1 MPTKQ
6 RPPQGSS
13 SRKQS
18 VERRS
23 SSPAPGDDA
32 GAALRK
38 VKGAL
43 QRPLGLAR
51 KDGQL
56 RLVLV
61 ERRRAPP
68 ADQPP
73 VLARILADLRE
84 RLEDLIDTPAERL
97 MRHLGLVAGELERK
111 GWSRV
116 AALPASVLGRALTQ
130 AEMLASE
137 APTDLLGIFVE
148 RLRELEAAAARREE
162 HLSTHQRTFD
172 DATLVVSEATHEEF
186 EASRLSWADSL
197 GGAPTPEA
205 APEPQIPTV
214 AGERPA

>member
-1 MPTKQ
+1 MPSKP
-6 RPPQGSS
+6 RAPQASS
-13 SRKQS
+13 SRKQP

-23 SSPAPGDDA
+23 NSAAAGDDSS
-32 GAALRK
+32 AALRK

-61 ERRRAPP
+61 ERRRTPP

-73 VLARILADLRE
+73 VLARIVADLRE
-84 RLEDLIDTPAERL
+84 RLEDLTDTPAERL
-97 MRHLGLVAGELERK
+97 MRHLGLVAGELERQ

-116 AALPASVLGRALTQ
+116 GALPASVLGRALTQ
-130 AEMLASE
+130 AEMLAGE
-137 APTDLLGIFVE
+137 ARSDLLAIFVE
-148 RLRELEAAAARREE
+148 RLRQLEAAAARREE
-162 HLSTHQRTFD
+162 LLSTHQRPFD

-197 GGAPTPEA
+197 GNAP
-205 APEPQIPTV
+205 APPPAEPPDPAVT
-214 AGERPA
+214 GKRPA

>member
-1 MPTKQ
+1 MPSKPRT
-6 RPPQGSS
+6 PQATTA
-13 SRKQS
+13 RKQT

-23 SSPAPGDDA
+23 SNAVAGDDSS
-32 GAALRK
+32 AALRK

-61 ERRRAPP
+61 ERRRTPP

-73 VLARILADLRE
+73 VLARIVADLRE

-111 GWSRV
+111 GWGRV

-137 APTDLLGIFVE
+137 APGDLLATFVE
-148 RLRELEAAAARREE
+148 RLRQLEAAAARREE
-162 HLSTHQRTFD
+162 LQSTHQRPFD

-197 GGAPTPEA
+197 SA
-205 APEPQIPTV
+205 APAPKATEPQSPAV
-214 AGERPA
+214 AGDRPA